1 MKQLLIIVLAAFVSC
16 NNQQTAE
23 QHGNKTASDKED
35 KVATVPSNSG
45 AKWKA
50 DEATKKN
57 VSAMVQV
64 VSDSTY
70 ADAGKR
76 KQLYATLK
84 AKIDTLVK
92 ECSMKGAEHD
102 ALHVWLE
109 NVLEGLKELKEED
122 DEYSEAY
129 AALKKDIS
137 NFYQSFE

>member
-1 MKQLLIIVLAAFVSC
+1 MKKLLVMMLATFLSC
-16 NNQQTAE
+16 NSEQTAE
-23 QHGNKTASDKED
+23 QRGNKTVNDKED
-35 KVATVPSNSG
+35 KVAVVPLNNS

-64 VSDSTY
+64 VNDSTY

-76 KQLYATLK
+76 KQLYTTLK
-84 AKIDTLVK
+84 ATIDSLVK
-92 ECSMKGAEHD
+92 ECSMKGAEHQ

-109 NVLEGLKELKEED
+109 NVLEDLKKLKEED
-122 DEYSEAY
+122 HEYSQAY

>member
-1 MKQLLIIVLAAFVSC
+1 MVLAAFVSC
-16 NNQQTAE
+16 TSQQTAE
-23 QHGNKTASDKED
+23 QDENKTANNSED
-35 KVATVPSNSG
+35 KIVTVTLNSG

-57 VSAMVQV
+57 VTAMIQV

-76 KQLYATLK
+76 KQLYTKLK
-84 AKIDTLVK
+84 TKIDTLVK

-102 ALHVWLE
+102 ALHMWLE
-109 NVLEGLKELKEED
+109 KVLKGLKELKEED
-122 DEYSEAY
+122 DDEYSEVY
-129 AALKKDIS
+129 AALKKDIA